1 MSASDRRDWVLVELS
16 RLRGRQFAVA
26 SRVRELGF
34 DRVADQIA
42 DQALQTDKLLKDFIQ
57 GRLGIAQL
65 PGQTSLLED
74 CEDLPF

>member
-1 MSASDRRDWVLVELS
+1 VLVELS